1 LIFTPAAGVTHQASA
16 KPLIGM
22 VALFPPHRILQ
33 PLELTTPPFV
43 NLDAERLPLEEEHH
57 HRKHAAGAAGDWFTE
72 HVRSGS

>member
-43 NLDAERLPLEEEHH
+43 NSDA
-57 HRKHAAGAAGDWFTE
+57 
-72 HVRSGS
+72 